1 MPRAKTA
8 AAEEVAITPAAV
20 TLDTQV
26 FTAFDRLT
34 ADVEEAE
41 AKAVPSFGN
50 YADPTIN
57 KNARSYLFP
66 LRKIR
71 ASIDRARKAQNDEAQ
86 AYIRKVNNTAR
97 ELAERVTAL
106 IDPHEKILKG
116 IEEAEQE
123 RVAQHESNIDT
134 IIQMGRTTYLNSA
147 QIQEY
152 LDTLA
157 EIDPTTFEEFTPKAA
172 AEREIATNAL
182 EKLLQAALD
191 HEAAEEERERQRI
204 EAEEAE
210 RTQRE
215 QEIADR
221 AAAKAKAEAEAAAEE
236 QIAAERARA
245 DAAERKAADP
255 VAAER
260 EAVQVAVAACAR
272 RSGRETP
279 PEPVTPPGA
288 PTRAQR
294 NALKQILTDVY
305 LDTEYKEFIEGLLS
319 GDVHPAI
326 TIDWSKVDA

>member
-1 MPRAKTA
+1 MIISVHAEDDPLIKANMAAAVARYGEDIPITEHPRIRSEEACFLSSSRAVARAKEFGT
-8 AAEEVAITPAAV
+8 
-20 TLDTQV
+20 
-26 FTAFDRLT
+26 RLH
-34 ADVEEAE
+34 VLHI
-41 AKAVPSFGN
+41 S
-50 YADPTIN
+50 
-57 KNARSYLFP
+57 
-66 LRKIR
+66 
-71 ASIDRARKAQNDEAQ
+71 
-86 AYIRKVNNTAR
+86 TAR
-97 ELAERVTAL
+97 ELESRMTAL
-106 IDPHEKILKG
+106 IAPHEKILKG

-172 AEREIATNAL
+172 AECEIATKAL

-191 HEAAEEERERQRI
+191 HEAAEEERERQRV

-210 RTQRE
+210 RAQRE
-215 QEIADR
+215 QEIAEK
-221 AAAKAKAEAEAAAEE
+221 AAAKAKAEAEAAAED

-245 DAAERKAADP
+245 DAAER
-255 VAAER
+255 
-260 EAVQVAVAACAR
+260 EAVQFAVATCAR

-279 PEPVTPPGA
+279 PEPATPQGV

-294 NALKQILTDVY
+294 KALTEILTEVY

-326 TIDWSKVDA
+326 TIDWSKVDG